1 MPPESRHAEFSPL
14 TRPRVLD
21 VTVLVTE
28 GSFAST
34 AVAPIEIF
42 NSAGTLWN
50 AFQGSDGQPRFQ
62 VTIASVDGA
71 DVNSSCR
78 LGLIPHVAI
87 EQVTHADI
95 ILLPASGLDIQ
106 DRIMRESALIPWLRT
121 WYDRS
126 AYIAGICTGVAFV
139 AESGLLDGRR
149 GTTHWATANIFR
161 ERYPQVHWCPDEFV
175 TEDGR
180 VLCSGG
186 VYASVD
192 LSLYLVEKF
201 CGHEIALQ
209 CSKALLLSMPRL
221 KQAGYGLIPISRPH
235 SDDRI
240 RAVEEYL
247 RDNFERPLSVEYI
260 ANHFGMAERTFIRR
274 FKGATGRLPGAYVQA
289 LRVAAAREFLERGGL
304 PIVTICS
311 KIGYD
316 DIGFFRRL
324 FKRHTGM
331 TPSEYRS
338 QFSNMRIARGEILG
352 DRVAAA

>member
-1 MPPESRHAEFSPL
+1 MDSSNL
-14 TRPRVLD
+14 TRARVLD

-42 NSAGTLWN
+42 HSAGTLWN
-50 AFQGSDGQPRFQ
+50 AFQGVGGEPRFR
-62 VTIASVDGA
+62 VRIASVDGGG
-71 DVNSSCR
+71 VNSSCS
-78 LGLIPHVAI
+78 LGLVP
-87 EQVTHADI
+87 QVSISDVTQTDI
-95 ILLPASGLDIQ
+95 VLLPASGLDIQ
-106 DRIMRESALIPWLRT
+106 DRIMRESALVPWLRER
-121 WYDRS
+121 YES
-126 AYIAGICTGVAFV
+126 GSYIAGICTGVAFL

-149 GTTHWATANIFR
+149 GTTHWAAVNVFR
-161 ERYPQVHWCPDEFV
+161 ERYPQVQWCPDEFV

-186 VYASVD
+186 VYAAVD

-235 SDDRI
+235 ADDKI

-247 RDNFERPLSVEYI
+247 RDNFERSLSVDYI
-260 ANHFGMAERTFIRR
+260 ANRFDMTERTFIRR
-274 FKGATGRLPGAYVQA
+274 FKAATGRLPGGYVQA
-289 LRVAAAREFLERGGL
+289 LRVAAAREFLERGSM
-304 PIVTICS
+304 PIATVCA

-316 DIGFFRRL
+316 DIGFFRGL

-331 TPSEYRS
+331 TPSDYRA
-338 QFSNMRIARGEILG
+338 QFANMRVSRGELLG
-352 DRVAAA
+352 DRLAP